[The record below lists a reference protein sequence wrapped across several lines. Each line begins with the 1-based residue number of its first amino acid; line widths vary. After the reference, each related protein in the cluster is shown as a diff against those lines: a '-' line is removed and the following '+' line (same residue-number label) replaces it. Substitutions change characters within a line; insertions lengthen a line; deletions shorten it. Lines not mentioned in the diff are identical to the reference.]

1 MKDISNVQPKYP
13 LIHFKL
19 ITSFSVP
26 PGHRAQPVY
35 VFSAC
40 CYVSALC
47 FAACLCFSAALT
59 PSSAE
64 SEHFPLKV
72 LRAPEELGFPPGA
85 PGVDVGLCVA
95 LVAVCCTGLPGNG
108 SEMPEAHLCYTK
120 QWLDGQKKKAAL
132 PFLANATKS
141 CRQLD
146 SFLGT
151 KGWVCFCVC
160 LGEKSQVKYVVV
172 SSIDF

>member
-1 MKDISNVQPKYP
+1 MKDISNIQPKYP

-59 PSSAE
+59 PSSAA

-72 LRAPEELGFPPGA
+72 LRAPEELSLPPGA
-85 PGVDVGLCVA
+85 PGVDGGLGVA
-95 LVAVCCTGLPGNG
+95 LVAVCRAGLPGNG
-108 SEMPEAHLCYTK
+108 SEMPEALLCYTK
-120 QWLDGQKKKAAL
+120 QRLDGQRNKSSSPFFGKCYKKL
-132 PFLANATKS
+132 PPA
-141 CRQLD
+141 R
-146 SFLGT
+146 
-151 KGWVCFCVC
+151 
-160 LGEKSQVKYVVV
+160 
-172 SSIDF
+172 